1 MRLPHSDDMHQRR
14 VAGFDRSKKTRL
26 HSSAAHILSRSSEPL
41 CFHLGAV
48 AMLQALFG
56 AAKSADQIADLF
68 TTYFGGGALQQQ

>member
-1 MRLPHSDDMHQRR
+1 MRLPHSDDMHQRC
-14 VAGFDRSKKTRL
+14 VAGFDRSKKTC
-26 HSSAAHILSRSSEPL
+26 SAAHILSRSSEPL
-41 CFHLGAV
+41 CVHLGAV